1 MKLSERVP
9 LSLAMLL
16 LSAVAVSCTP
26 TTTTTGGQIVVVVV
40 LVGPIAALRWKLP
53 QNEFHIEFN
62 RCSISEYSAAI
73 NVIQSLCFIT
83 VDFRPDGIL

>member
-1 MKLSERVP
+1 MKLSDPVP

-40 LVGPIAALRWKLP
+40 LVGPIAVLRWKLP
-53 QNEFHIEFN
+53 QNEFNIEFN
-62 RCSISEYSAAI
+62 KCSISEYSAAI

-83 VDFRPDGIL
+83 VDYRPDGIL

>member
-40 LVGPIAALRWKLP
+40 LVGPIAVLRWKLP